1 MNPTSASLQD
11 LYNRTP
17 RRHND
22 ENVKE
27 INNIITEYEDILIE
41 IEGIN
46 SFYEKEVAVF
56 FDSIE
61 EVKNSIKK
69 SMDKKISKKSKDD
82 FFDQGS
88 IALKDSIENLI
99 AMYDEGNRQS

>member
-1 MNPTSASLQD
+1 MNSTSTSLQS

-22 ENVKE
+22 ENIKE
-27 INNIITEYEDILIE
+27 INNIITEYEDILLE
-41 IEGIN
+41 IEAVN
-46 SFYEKEVAVF
+46 SFYEKETAVF
-56 FDSIE
+56 FDTVE
-61 EVKNSIKK
+61 DVKMSIKK

-82 FFDQGS
+82 FFDTAS

-99 AMYDEGNRQS
+99 EMYGEGNRVA